1 MATSLFIGPTAKNR
15 WVIDG
20 HLNEISKVKDY
31 KAKSDCSEVIYDP
44 LVEGHDTGVKIL
56 L

>member
-1 MATSLFIGPTAKNR
+1 MATRLFIGPTAKSR

-31 KAKSDCSEVIYDP
+31 KAKSDCSEVINDP
-44 LVEGHDTGVKIL
+44 PVKGHDTGVKIL